1 MNWNKANGLN
11 EKVKANSVYKA
22 FKLVFD
28 ILSKP
33 LRDWL
38 DRKFGK

>member
-1 MNWNKANGLN
+1 MDMNEASKITEKIKANT
-11 EKVKANSVYKA
+11 VYKA

-33 LRDWL
+33 IIDLL
-38 DRKFGK
+38 NKLSK